1 MLENDRYQTHYDMH
15 MFIHYPCKT
24 AVAEHGMG
32 PSCLHFSSRH
42 LAQNNSLLAVLGTF
56 DMSLMHGM
64 KQAPIKCEH
73 TVRAGAVILAL
84 PHFRCFG
91 LPMLMLFTVVLS
103 VLFAK

>member
-1 MLENDRYQTHYDMH
+1 MIWICLSTTHVKELWQNMGWDPAAC
-15 MFIHYPCKT
+15 ISVQDTELKT
-24 AVAEHGMG
+24 T
-32 PSCLHFSSRH
+32 LF
-42 LAQNNSLLAVLGTF
+42 LLAVLATV

-64 KQAPIKCEH
+64 KQASIKCEH